1 MGAPMRDQEDDGT
14 ALTIW
19 LEQGARVPIR
29 VGFGDIGGVTGKYWA
44 NDEIWESGEGSVQ
57 DW

>member
-1 MGAPMRDQEDDGT
+1 MRDQEGDGT